1 MPSQPSTVHKAQC
14 CGQIMYALGN
24 RYPIAVEQDLDAGI
38 PHPVQLLGKHLVIWN
53 SGVDNTWR

>member
-1 MPSQPSTVHKAQC
+1 
-14 CGQIMYALGN
+14 MYALGN